1 MDDKRFDIPLDHV
14 ITAFDEHLQS
24 HARTIFS
31 APFGEG
37 KSHFLTQFKQEERI
51 SKKYTCLT
59 VYPVNYQVAENAD
72 IFELIKRDI
81 LMQLVYNGM
90 IPSDYEIPE
99 SLMAQFFIL
108 NEKEDI
114 ALYLL
119 EGLTSL
125 PVCGV
130 SNIAQGLKSIITF
143 KRKVEARYEEFKK
156 KYDKG
161 EAILG
166 FIDQMD
172 KHFLYE
178 NDVITNIIKDCVE
191 KYKKETGK
199 KVVLI
204 FEDMDR
210 IDPAHLF
217 RILNVLSA
225 QVDYSYKHGIP
236 SDSSSVYLNKF
247 GVDNIVVVFDYKN
260 AKHLFAH
267 LYGEDV
273 DFSAYIHKFISSTPF
288 EFSISDV
295 RKKYIYEYVYEQT
308 RIDKTLIELLLPYD
322 SFLSNKKMR
331 EISAAIIDTELAIR
345 QKPQYDK
352 LMSGIIPLNIAL
364 LQLLII
370 LHRLNAF
377 ESAKEYVYSAC
388 QKQPLKMFQYIGGY
402 IMQKD
407 NQIPSYSVGLSKTES
422 WINTQ
427 KVDYYKPKER
437 KDVQVIDIIDV
448 TQTGISKCIVQEY
461 SYNSH
466 AQMYNIDEL
475 VDYLYSFILK

>member
-24 HARTIFS
+24 HPRTIFS

-37 KSHFLTQFKQEERI
+37 KSHFLNQFKQEERI

-119 EGLTSL
+119 NGLTSL
-125 PVCGV
+125 PIFR
-130 SNIAQGLKSIITF
+130 SNNIAQGLKAIMTF
-143 KRKVEARYEEFKK
+143 KQNIKTKYNEFKEQYCK
-156 KYDKG
+156 ND
-161 EAILG
+161 AILG
-166 FIDQMD
+166 FIDKMD
-172 KHFLYE
+172 EHFLYE
-178 NDVITNIIKDCVE
+178 NDVITNIIKDCIE
-191 KYKKETGK
+191 KYKEETGK

-247 GVDNIVVVFDYKN
+247 GVDNIVVVFDFKN

-273 DFSAYIHKFISSTPF
+273 DFSAYIHKFLSSTPF
-288 EFSISDV
+288 EFSISDI

-308 RIDKTLIELLLPYD
+308 KIDKTLIELLLPYD
-322 SFLSNKKMR
+322 SLLSNKKMR

-345 QKPQYDK
+345 ENPQYDK
-352 LMSGIIPLNIAL
+352 LINGAIPLNIAL
-364 LQLLII
+364 LQLLI
-370 LHRLNAF
+370 
-377 ESAKEYVYSAC
+377 
-388 QKQPLKMFQYIGGY
+388 
-402 IMQKD
+402 
-407 NQIPSYSVGLSKTES
+407 T
-422 WINTQ
+422 
-427 KVDYYKPKER
+427 
-437 KDVQVIDIIDV
+437 
-448 TQTGISKCIVQEY
+448 
-461 SYNSH
+461 
-466 AQMYNIDEL
+466 
-475 VDYLYSFILK
+475 

>member
-24 HARTIFS
+24 HPRTIFS

-37 KSHFLTQFKQEERI
+37 KSHFLNQFKQEKRI

-72 IFELIKRDI
+72 IFQLIKRDI

-119 EGLTSL
+119 NGLTSL
-125 PVCGV
+125 PIFR
-130 SNIAQGLKSIITF
+130 SNNIAQGLKAIMTF
-143 KRKVEARYEEFKK
+143 KLNIKTKYNEFKEQYCK
-156 KYDKG
+156 ND
-161 EAILG
+161 AILG
-166 FIDQMD
+166 FIDKMD
-172 KHFLYE
+172 EHFLHE
-178 NDVITNIIKDCVE
+178 NDVITNIIKDCIE
-191 KYKKETGK
+191 KYKEETGK

-273 DFSAYIHKFISSTPF
+273 DFSAYIHKFLSSTPF
-288 EFSISDV
+288 EFSISDI

-308 RIDKTLIELLLPYD
+308 KIDKTLIELLLPYD
-322 SFLSNKKMR
+322 SLLSNKKMR

-345 QKPQYDK
+345 EKPQYDK
-352 LMSGIIPLNIAL
+352 LINGAIPLNIAL

-377 ESAKEYVYSAC
+377 DSAKEYVYSAC
-388 QKQPLKMFQYIGGY
+388 QQQPLKMFQYLGGY

-407 NQIPSYSVGLSKTES
+407 NQIPPYSVGLSKTER

-427 KVDYYKPKER
+427 MAEYYKPKER
-437 KDVQVIDIIDV
+437 KDVQVIDFNDV
-448 TQTGISKCIVQEY
+448 MQTGISRCVVQEY
-461 SYNSH
+461 SYDPYT
-466 AQMYNIDEL
+466 QMYNFDEL